1 MNVTT
6 IRWVILLGIIAIITV
21 ILSQVF
27 WIRKGLIINQ
37 SNFETAVTLSLEQ
50 IAAKIEIANNGKRSQ
65 KSR

>member
-50 IAAKIEIANNGKRSQ
+50 MKKTTEKRTELESQ
-65 KSR
+65 